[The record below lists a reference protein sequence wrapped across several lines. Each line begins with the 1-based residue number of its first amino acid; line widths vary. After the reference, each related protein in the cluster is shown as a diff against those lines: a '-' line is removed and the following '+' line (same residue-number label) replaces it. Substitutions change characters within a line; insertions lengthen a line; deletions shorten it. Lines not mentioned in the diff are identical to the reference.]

1 MDLCS
6 ALNRSTVERHL
17 WGNGMDQRRYLV
29 KAQEAEAAASA
40 AQNPVTQRGWE
51 NIAKEYRR
59 LARAIAEQEERL
71 SDNNT

>member
-1 MDLCS
+1 MD
-6 ALNRSTVERHL
+6 E
-17 WGNGMDQRRYLV
+17 RRYLV

-40 AQNPVTQRGWE
+40 AQNAVTQRVWE